1 MAFTTTFQD
10 PEDAAL
16 DAIGYWIDCHGEAL
30 QGKGCADYDEV
41 ATEDVLHRIMRELTQ
56 RQEHN
61 AAIKAAKKQ
70 LV

>member
-1 MAFTTTFQD
+1 MAFTTTYTD

-16 DAIGYWIDCHGEAL
+16 DAIGYWIDCHAEKL
-30 QGKGCADYDEV
+30 QDNGCADWDEV
-41 ATEDVLHRIMRELTQ
+41 ATDDVMHRILRELTQ